1 MIDAIKAEFRK
12 LLSVRSTYFNLTV
25 CLLIVALFAGY
36 GEGIKGP
43 ARDLLAPTILTE
55 QSTSAVV
62 FVGLI
67 LAFVGLLLAGHEY
80 RYNTIGYTLTST
92 NRRWKVITAKFLTMS
107 TFAIV
112 ASLIMAF
119 FSPLCTI
126 IGAHIAGHTIG
137 PQTFDVWSVVW
148 RCAFCGWGYAM
159 YALILILILRNQV
172 GAIVTFLLVPLIG
185 ENILMQL
192 FKHIGPNLPFTA
204 LQAVVQP
211 HHLGNNTNSGH
222 EALIV
227 LAYVVA
233 GLVISSILFIRR
245 DAN

>member
-12 LLSVRSTYFNLTV
+12 LLSVRSTYFNLII

-43 ARDLLAPTILTE
+43 GKDLLSPTILTE
-55 QSTSAVV
+55 QSNSAVV

-80 RYNTIGYTLTST
+80 RYNTIGYTLTGT
-92 NRRWKVITAKFLTMS
+92 NRRWKVMASKFIVIS
-107 TFAIV
+107 VFAIV

-159 YALILILILRNQV
+159 YALILIMVLRNQV
-172 GAIVTFLLVPLIG
+172 GAIVTFLMLPLIG
-185 ENILMQL
+185 ESILIQL
-192 FKHIGPNLPFTA
+192 FKHSAANLPFSA
-204 LQAVVQP
+204 LRAVVQP
-211 HHLGNNTNSGH
+211 ADLAKMSTMGH
-222 EALIV
+222 EIFVVLI
-227 LAYVVA
+227 YVVV
-233 GLVISSILFIRR
+233 GLAISSVLFIKR

>member
-1 MIDAIKAEFRK
+1 VIDTIKAEFRK
-12 LLSVRSTYFNLTV
+12 LLSVRSTYFNLII

-36 GEGIKGP
+36 GEGVKANP
-43 ARDLLAPTILTE
+43 KDLLSPTILME

-80 RYNTIGYTLTST
+80 RYNTIGYTLTGA
-92 NRRWKVITAKFLTMS
+92 NRRWKVMASKFIVIS
-107 TFAIV
+107 VFAIV

-126 IGAHIAGHTIG
+126 IGAHIVGHPIG
-137 PQTFDVWSVVW
+137 PQVFDIWSVVW
-148 RCAFCGWGYAM
+148 RCAFTGWGYAM
-159 YALILILILRNQV
+159 YALILILIMRNQV

-192 FKHIGPNLPFTA
+192 FKHIGQNLPFTA
-204 LQAVVQP
+204 LQGVAQP
-211 HHLGNNTNSGH
+211 TGLGNHTTSGH

-227 LAYVVA
+227 LVYVAV
-233 GLVISSILFIRR
+233 GLAISSILFIRR